1 MCFSATA
8 SFVAGASVSAAGA
21 FALARATERPELP
34 YAAIPLLFGIQQL
47 IEGALWLVQA
57 SDASGREA
65 PLTFSYS
72 LFSHVLWPI
81 YVPFAALL
89 LEGVAWRRGWMVAF
103 AAAGSAAGLYLLF
116 NMLRFPIEA
125 RIVRGHI
132 EYVSPHFYALLVMT
146 GYLAGTCLS
155 LLFSSHRYVV
165 LFGVAALG
173 SFIYSYVVY
182 TRWLISVWCF
192 FAAALSVLVLLHFVQ
207 GRNRRLGSVVLR
219 QR

>member
-8 SFVAGASVSAAGA
+8 SFVAGTSLSAAGV
-21 FALARATERPELP
+21 FALTKATRRGELP
-34 YAAIPLLFGIQQL
+34 YAAIPLLFAIQQL
-47 IEGALWLVQA
+47 IEGALWLVQTG
-57 SDASGREA
+57 DAAGPETA
-65 PLTFSYS
+65 LTFSYS

-81 YVPFAALL
+81 YVPCAALL
-89 LEGVAWRRGWMVAF
+89 LERVAWRRGWMAAF

-125 RIVRGHI
+125 RIVGGHI
-132 EYVSPHFYALLVMT
+132 EYASPHFYVLLVMT
-146 GYLAGTCLS
+146 GYLAGTCFS

-165 LFGVAALG
+165 FFGVAALG

-207 GRNRRLGSVVLR
+207 GRNRRLGIVVLR